1 MEKILETPRLTIRA
15 LEIDDAVALQRV
27 FEAAGDYFVSITG
40 RPKPDADAAQ
50 REIRS
55 STTSPGRRIAL
66 LCRNGDAEAVGAIG
80 WWEGNPEP
88 DTALLGMLLVVPD
101 RRGQGLA
108 REALAAVEGAL
119 AASGIGRLRTGVG
132 AGDTEKHDLLRAL
145 GFSPL
150 DERTHISLDRGRMMI
165 SLFEKEL
172 SPSGARPLVLTT
184 LALPPAARALLEEVA
199 EVAGPEGWEERLAEA
214 EGMLTLLGVRVDE
227 ALLARAPRL
236 RVTANTG
243 VGYDNVDVAA
253 CRERG
258 VVVTNTPDAVT
269 AATADLTLALL
280 LATVRR
286 LPQAE
291 KSLRAGEFHG
301 WGMWDYLGGDVTG
314 ATLGIFGMGRIGQ
327 AVAARARPF
336 GMRVQYASRT
346 PLPPEREAELG
357 VTRVDWETLLT
368 TSDILSLHA
377 PLTPDTR
384 HLVDAAALGRMKPGS
399 YLINTARGALVDE
412 AALVEALRAGPLAG
426 AGLDVFEREPALAP
440 GLLDL
445 PNVVL
450 LPHIGSATPQT
461 RETMVVLAARNVRA
475 VLTGEPPLTPVT
487 R

>member
-1 MEKILETPRLTIRA
+1 M
-15 LEIDDAVALQRV
+15 
-27 FEAAGDYFVSITG
+27 
-40 RPKPDADAAQ
+40 
-50 REIRS
+50 
-55 STTSPGRRIAL
+55 
-66 LCRNGDAEAVGAIG
+66 
-80 WWEGNPEP
+80 
-88 DTALLGMLLVVPD
+88 
-101 RRGQGLA
+101 
-108 REALAAVEGAL
+108 
-119 AASGIGRLRTGVG
+119 
-132 AGDTEKHDLLRAL
+132 
-145 GFSPL
+145 
-150 DERTHISLDRGRMMI
+150 
-165 SLFEKEL
+165 
-172 SPSGARPLVLTT
+172 
-184 LALPPAARALLEEVA
+184 
-199 EVAGPEGWEERLAEA
+199 
-214 EGMLTLLGVRVDE
+214 
-227 ALLARAPRL
+227 
-236 RVTANTG
+236 
-243 VGYDNVDVAA
+243 
-253 CRERG
+253 
-258 VVVTNTPDAVT
+258 TNTPDAVT

-327 AVAARARPF
+327 AVAERARPF
-336 GMRVQYASRT
+336 GMRVQYTSRT
-346 PLPPEREAELG
+346 PLSPEREAELG
-357 VTRVDWETLLT
+357 VTRVEWETLLT

-384 HLVDAAALGRMKPGS
+384 HLVDAAALGRMKQGS

-475 VLTGEPPLTPVT
+475 VLSGEPPLTPVT